1 MDMVH
6 FLRAVGVTSLAAAL
20 ASACSPVVQ
29 TDVAQDKPIAE
40 TVPSTTKPG
49 ASVRFSHDFPAPA
62 DASRRG
68 TVSIVV
74 SEDYD
79 DGLLHLSATG
89 SAGLAVYGA
98 SRTMNVAMAGAN
110 SHAWTLNYQ
119 ADGDG
124 VFFINIAAE
133 TEREGLPASMRAYAV
148 RLVIG
153 DGAAAQQKQA
163 IGTVEQLEDGSLA
176 IIMPAEEVIE

>member
-1 MDMVH
+1 MDMTH
-6 FLRAVGVTSLAAAL
+6 FLRTVGAASLAAAM
-20 ASACSPVVQ
+20 ASACSP
-29 TDVAQDKPIAE
+29 VAQDKPIAE

-49 ASVRFSHDFPAPA
+49 ASVRFSHDLPASA

-74 SEDYD
+74 NEDYD

-89 SAGLAVYGA
+89 SAGLTVYGA

-153 DGAAAQQKQA
+153 EGSAAQQKQA